1 MKIQTTGIKV
11 FSLLSCGDIY
21 CLIGIPMKKLRK
33 NTIKYYYVKLMKQH
47 GTPESIARGIAIGLL
62 VAFIIP
68 IGPQMITAW
77 GLAYLLKAKKIPAV
91 AMTWVTNYLT
101 VPFLYPIQ
109 CYIGSMI
116 VGPRLSIKYVEQMFR
131 DFFKSPSIE
140 SFWDLGEDIM
150 VPFFIGGAVF
160 AVISAV
166 IGYFFSYGLIIR
178 HREKKDQK
186 LRIRL
191 STSIEKDRIQ
201 DHES

>member
-1 MKIQTTGIKV
+1 
-11 FSLLSCGDIY
+11 
-21 CLIGIPMKKLRK
+21 MKKLKK
-33 NTIKYYYVKLMKQH
+33 NTIKYYYVKLVKQH
-47 GTPESIARGIAIGLL
+47 GSPAFIARGVAVGLF
-62 VAFIIP
+62 VAFIVP
-68 IGPQMITAW
+68 IGPQMIMAW

-91 AMTWVTNYLT
+91 AATWVTNYLT
-101 VPFLYPIQ
+101 VPFIYPIQ

-131 DFFKSPSIE
+131 DFFKNPSMD

-150 VPFFIGGAVF
+150 IPFFIGGAIF

-166 IGYFFSYGLIIR
+166 IGYFFSYGLIVR

-191 STSIEKDRIQ
+191 STSIEKDNPADQ
-201 DHES
+201 ES